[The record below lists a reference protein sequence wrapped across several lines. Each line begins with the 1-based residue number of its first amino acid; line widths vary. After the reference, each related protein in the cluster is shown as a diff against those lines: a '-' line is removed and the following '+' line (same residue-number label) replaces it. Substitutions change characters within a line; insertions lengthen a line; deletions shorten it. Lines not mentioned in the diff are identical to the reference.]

1 MGVLAFVFGLIF
13 GSFFNVVIYRLP
25 RGQSLIRPGSHCPSC
40 GHPLAPLDLLPLLSF
55 IFFRGRCRYCGGAI
69 SRRYPLVELLTGAL
83 FVLAVYLFGLS
94 WEALAAIVFLSLAL
108 IISFIDLDWQIIPD
122 SLVLT
127 GLFSGLILNFFRSR
141 PGVGAGLAGMIIG
154 FVLMAALFYLSG
166 GRMGGGDVK
175 YAAVIGLFT
184 GGKLVWVALFL
195 AFILGASVSLL
206 LILSRRRSLR
216 DPIPFGPFLALG
228 GSIALLWGEEIFAW
242 YLGLF

>member
-1 MGVLAFVFGLIF
+1 MGVLAFVLGLIF

-25 RGQSLIRPGSHCPSC
+25 RQQSLIRPGSHCPSC
-40 GHPLAPLDLLPLLSF
+40 KHSLAPLDLLPLLSF
-55 IFFRGRCRYCGGAI
+55 IFFRGRCRYCGSAI
-69 SRRYPLVELLTGAL
+69 SWRYPLVELLTGAL
-83 FVLAVYLFGLS
+83 FTLAVYLFGLS
-94 WEALAAIVFLSLAL
+94 WETLAAIVFLSLSL

-122 SLVLT
+122 SLVLFGLAT
-127 GLFSGLILNFFRSR
+127 GFVLNFLRPQ
-141 PGVGAGLAGMIIG
+141 PGVVSGLAGMAAG
-154 FVLMAALFYLSG
+154 FLIMAALFYASG

-195 AFILGASVSLL
+195 AFILGALVSLL

-228 GSIALLWGEEIFAW
+228 GSIALLWGEEILAW